1 MGIKGVD
8 MGQITVNPGNNKAVL
23 EKDRNILSYIQEAGV
38 NINAS
43 CGGIGICR
51 GCLVKV
57 AENECL
63 NQLTEIERRTIKV
76 PGQRLACQAKILNEN
91 GSVVVEVPTIV
102 KYKILEKGI
111 SKKIKLNPYVNKEK
125 SPVGEKV
132 YWRNIEVGNYE
143 GEMYGIALDVGTTT
157 ISMYWVDFETGEEHF
172 ISSILNPQI
181 GYGDNIIDRIK
192 YAMVSSQ
199 GHLEKAVR
207 EGINEMIREGPI
219 DPSHIYEMTIVGNTA
234 MRDIFIGHSVKKLG
248 LAPFEPISR
257 DAVNKKASKMDLVI
271 NPKANVY
278 ALPLIGHF
286 VGADALGVVLSTE
299 MYESRKI
306 TMAIDIGTNT
316 EIVLGNRDK
325 LFATSC
331 ASGPA
336 FEGSGLKCGTGAIEG
351 AIQRIEIDND
361 LKSHCETIGDSNP
374 VGICGSGLID
384 LLAQMLD
391 KEIIDWR
398 GKFTDGRKEYIVAN
412 TTDGNNIFLDGRDI
426 DNLKLAKS
434 AISVGTK
441 VLMNRYGIGRNDIE
455 TLYLAGAFGNYIS
468 PVNAIKIGML
478 PNIPLSRIA
487 KVGNAAIEGSRQ
499 ALISKYKR
507 SEAERLSKKIKHV
520 SLELE
525 KDFQERFVEE
535 LTFNNYKE
543 KN

>member
-1 MGIKGVD
+1 
-8 MGQITVNPGNNKAVL
+8 MGQIIVNPGNKEAAL
-23 EKDRNILSYIQEAGV
+23 EKGRNLLSYLQEAGV

-51 GCLVKV
+51 GCLVNV
-57 AENECL
+57 IDNECL
-63 NQLTEIERRTIKV
+63 NQLTDIEKKSIRL
-76 PGQRLACQAKILNEN
+76 PGERLACQAKIVNEN
-91 GSVVVEVPTIV
+91 GSVVVEVPTIA

-111 SKKIKLNPYVNKEK
+111 SKKIKLNPYVTKEK

-132 YWRNIEVGNYE
+132 CWKNIEIGNYE
-143 GEMYGIALDVGTTT
+143 GEMYGIALDIGTTT

-199 GHLEKAVR
+199 SHLEKAIR

-219 DPSHIYEMTIVGNTA
+219 DTNHIYEMTVVGNTA

-248 LAPFEPISR
+248 LAPFEPISKNAFNR
-257 DAVNKKASKMDLVI
+257 NASKMDLVI

-299 MYESRKI
+299 MYESNKI

-316 EIVLGNRDK
+316 EIVLGNRDR

-336 FEGSGLKCGTGAIEG
+336 FEGSGIKCGTGAIEG

-361 LKSHCETIGDSNP
+361 LKSHCETIGDVNP

-391 KEIIDWR
+391 KKIIDWR
-398 GKFTDGRKEYIVAN
+398 GKFADERKEYIVAK
-412 TTDGNNIFLDGRDI
+412 TTDGVNISLDGRDI

-441 VLMNRYGIGRNDIE
+441 VLMNKYDIGRNDIE
-455 TLYLAGAFGNYIS
+455 TLYLAGAFGNYIN
-468 PVNAIKIGML
+468 PVHAIKIGML
-478 PNIPLSRIA
+478 PDIPLNRIS

-499 ALISKYKR
+499 ALISKDKR
-507 SEAERLSKKIKHV
+507 SEAERISKKIKHV

-535 LTFNNYKE
+535 LTFNNYRKE
-543 KN
+543 D